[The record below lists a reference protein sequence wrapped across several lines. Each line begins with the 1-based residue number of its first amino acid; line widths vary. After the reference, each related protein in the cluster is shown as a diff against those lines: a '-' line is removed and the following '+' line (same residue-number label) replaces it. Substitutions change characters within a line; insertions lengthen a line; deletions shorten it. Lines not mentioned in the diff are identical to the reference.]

1 MKKLLKITALMA
13 VMILLTV
20 NVQAQRKMDKLGRGM
35 IVLSKGNGSAYIGW
49 RMLGTDP
56 QNIAFN
62 LYKSSGGG
70 APVKIAG
77 PLTAT
82 TDYTDNAVNTSV
94 TNSYFVKP
102 IINDV
107 ERGASASYSLPA
119 NAPAKRYIAIP
130 QKFEPDG
137 GPYTSWQTHVGD
149 VDGDGEFE
157 YICVREYAGTTAPT
171 TRSTKIDCYKLNGTL
186 LWRLDLGLNFTYT
199 ANGTGSLVVADFD
212 GDGKAEVALR
222 TFEETIFRYGSADSV
237 KIGDTNG
244 DGKTNYRRT
253 DGFVNDGPEFLSVLN
268 GETGRELS
276 RIPFEPSNGG
286 DAWTKFGANERP
298 VYIYFA
304 VAYLDGVLPSIVTVR
319 GAGGDNTPA
328 FAFDYRNGQLTER
341 WRWVPGVGQG
351 LSQAHNILAFDL
363 DNDGKDEIAFLGSA
377 LDDNGKTMYANTDF
391 SHGDHF
397 RILDMD
403 PDRPGYEIF
412 SIQQNNA
419 SLIGMSINDGA
430 NGKYLKKWFLSQLGD
445 LSRGDA
451 GDYSAAVKGA
461 ECYSTMG
468 GLYSCKGDKVS
479 DTGRFPVWGIWWDS
493 DLQRELING
502 VNGSGTA
509 PAIDKWP
516 TSRIFS
522 IYSDNGSSQMPYGGH
537 PAYWGDILGDWRE
550 EIIVETTDYSEIR
563 IYSTWDPAIN
573 RLYTLMQNPGYRME
587 NNCKGRIGAAFPDY
601 YLGSGMQTPP
611 PPPMVDAKLHWKGTA
626 GNNTWDAGATSNW
639 LNNATAAAFSPTDS
653 VLFDLTG
660 YNTAP
665 IVLSDSLKPGNVTV
679 YSPIDYTFAGTGSI
693 AGATTLTKA
702 GKGSLILN
710 TKNTYTGNTT
720 VWDGAFIVNDT
731 LTNSSVTVYGGT
743 WGGPL
748 SKGLTGGRIGGRGR
762 FAKNVSI
769 EYNGAIVPG
778 AGVGV
783 ADTLT
788 FQSLTEKFGAVNY
801 FDLYSDSIGKS
812 DLIRVLGDLTFA
824 DTVTMNIS
832 MLNFTLA
839 PGTYPLFKCSG
850 TFNGNI
856 SKIKVV
862 GLSQFP
868 YKLTYSNGTIA
879 LTINSIRNP
888 AKVVWAGT
896 GNQWDLANS
905 SNWLQNGASTIFAT
919 RDSVLFDNT
928 GSAIKTIILNN
939 DLYVN
944 DLIFDGT
951 TNYTIAGGGAICGTT
966 KLTKRGS
973 STVRLAGKHKFVG
986 ATSIEAGTLEIGT
999 LDDGGASC
1007 SLGSASATVGNIQLM
1022 GGSKLHL
1029 YDIPT
1034 STNRPVVITNGECS
1048 LSAASGSTMS
1058 ILAVVSGNGTLVKS
1072 GAGNVQLNATN
1083 TYTGGTI
1090 VREGIL
1096 ILGSSNANKNGLGTG
1111 NVTLDGGT
1119 LNMIN
1124 VQANDVF
1131 TRNIIVSTGSTG
1143 GFGIDGRCSI
1153 TSTLTGGGTLNLYSP
1168 YVRGDLSGN
1177 WSAFTGQI
1185 NVTGVDFRVNNAYG
1199 LANASIDLA
1208 SGVTA
1213 YRNGG
1218 TALAVGAISGVVG
1231 STMSAT
1237 PWTVGSKNTDAT
1249 FAGIISGNSVTKVGT
1264 GSWTLTG
1271 ANTYTSGTSI
1281 NGGKL
1286 LVNNT
1291 TGSGTGTGTVNV
1303 FNTGALGGT
1312 GIITGLVNINNGGT
1326 LAPGTNGIGN
1336 LTINNAVNMVSGS
1349 STEIQLNK
1357 STGTRDLLTV
1367 VGTLTLNGTLKVEL
1381 LGNTPPVAGDKFKI
1395 FAATT
1400 IAGSFQSIS
1409 PSTPGA
1415 GLIWDTS
1422 ELLTTGTLGVATST
1436 SIENLNP
1443 AGISVFPNPTT
1454 GKMTVRTG
1462 SAKGKT
1468 TLYLESANGEIL
1480 LLKTVM
1486 NPSGFEL
1493 DLTGKS
1499 PGLYFIKLVSDKET
1513 SVLKVI
1519 KN

>member
-1 MKKLLKITALMA
+1 MRITLLSVALL
-13 VMILLTV
+13 LLTV
-20 NVQAQRKMDKLGRGM
+20 SLQAQRVMDKLGRGI
-35 IVLSKGNGSAYIGW
+35 IVLSKGNGSAYVGW

-56 QNIAFN
+56 QNVAFN
-62 LYKSSGGG
+62 LYKSVSG
-70 APVKIAG
+70 AVPVKIAG
-77 PLTAT
+77 PLAAT

-102 IINDV
+102 IINGT
-107 ERGASASYSLPA
+107 EQGASASYVLAA
-119 NAPAKRYIAIP
+119 NAPGKRYIAIP
-130 QKFEPDG
+130 QKIEPDG
-137 GPYTSWQTHVGD
+137 GTYTTWQTHVGD

-157 YICVREYAGTTAPT
+157 YLCVREYAGTTAPT

-199 ANGTGSLVVADFD
+199 ANGSGSLVVADFD
-212 GDGKAEVALR
+212 GNGKAEVALR
-222 TFEETIFRYGSADSV
+222 TFEETIFRYGSTDSV
-237 KIGDTNG
+237 RIGDTNS

-286 DAWTKFGANERP
+286 DAWAKYGPNERP

-341 WRWVPGVGQG
+341 WRWVPGAGQG
-351 LSQAHNILAFDL
+351 LSQAHNILTFDL
-363 DNDGKDEIAFLGSA
+363 DNDGKDEIVFMGSA

-391 SHGDHF
+391 NHGDHL
-397 RILDMD
+397 RLLDMD

-419 SLIGMSINDGA
+419 SLIGMSINDAA
-430 NGKYLKKWFLSQLGD
+430 NGKYLKKWFMSQLGD

-451 GDYSAAVKGA
+451 GDYIAAVKGA

-502 VNGSGTA
+502 VNSSGTS

-516 TSRIFS
+516 SGRIFS
-522 IYSDNGSSQMPYGGH
+522 IYSDNGYTQMPYGGH

-550 EIIVETTDYSEIR
+550 EIIVETSDHSEIR

-601 YLGSGMQTPP
+601 YLGGGMQTPP
-611 PPPMVDAKLHWKGTA
+611 PPPMVDAKLHWKGMA
-626 GNNTWDAGATSNW
+626 GNNTWDAGTTSTW
-639 LNNATAAAFSPTDS
+639 LNKGTSAVFSPTDT

-660 YNTAP
+660 YNTTP
-665 IVLSDSLKPGNVTV
+665 VVLSDSIKPGNVTV

-710 TKNTYTGNTT
+710 NKNTYSGKTI
-720 VWDGAFIVNDT
+720 VWDGAIVVNDT
-731 LTNSSVTVYGGT
+731 LTSSEVTVYGGT

-769 EYNGAIVPG
+769 EYNGAVVPG
-778 AGVGV
+778 AGVGA

-788 FQSLTEKFGAVNY
+788 FQSLTEKLGAVNY
-801 FDLYSDSIGKS
+801 FDLYSDTIGKS
-812 DLIRVLGDLTFA
+812 DLIKVLGDLTFT
-824 DTVTMNIS
+824 DSVSVIVS
-832 MLNFTLA
+832 MLNYTLT
-839 PGTYPLFKCSG
+839 PGTYPLFKCGG
-850 TFNGNI
+850 TFNGSL
-856 SKIKVV
+856 SKIKMV
-862 GLSQFP
+862 GLSQFS
-868 YKLTYSNGTIA
+868 YQLSYSNGAIA
-879 LTINSIRNP
+879 LKINEIRNS

-896 GNQWDLANS
+896 DNDWDLAS
-905 SNWLQNGASTIFAT
+905 TANWLRNGTMDIFST
-919 RDSVLFDNT
+919 RDTVLFDNT
-928 GSAIKTIILNN
+928 GSANPVVLLNN
-939 DLYVN
+939 DLYVS
-944 DLIFDGT
+944 DLVFDGS
-951 TNYTIAGGGAICGTT
+951 TNYTIKGGGAICGTT
-966 KLTKRGS
+966 KLTKKGS
-973 STVRLAGKHKFVG
+973 SIVRLAGKHKFVG
-986 ATSIEAGTLEIGT
+986 ATSIEAGTLEIGS
-999 LDDGGASC
+999 LDDGGQSC
-1007 SLGSASATVGNIQLM
+1007 SLGSASATVGNIQLI

-1029 YDIPT
+1029 FDLPT
-1034 STNRPVVITNGECS
+1034 STNRPVVIKNGECAF
-1048 LSAASGSTMS
+1048 SAAAGSTMS

-1090 VREGIL
+1090 VREGTL

-1119 LNMIN
+1119 LNMID

-1131 TRNIIVSTGSTG
+1131 ARNIIVPEGSTG

-1177 WSAFTGQI
+1177 WSSFTGQI
-1185 NVTGVDFRVNNAYG
+1185 NVTGRDFRINNGYG
-1199 LANASIDLA
+1199 YAKATINLA
-1208 SGVTA
+1208 SGVAA

-1218 TALAVGAISGVVG
+1218 TATAVGAISGVAG

-1237 PWTVGSKNTDAT
+1237 PWTVGSKNTDDT
-1249 FAGIISGNSVTKVGT
+1249 YAGTITGNSITKVGT

-1271 ANTYTSGTSI
+1271 ANTYTGGTSI

-1303 FNTGALGGT
+1303 FNTAALGGT
-1312 GIITGLVNINNGGT
+1312 GIISGLVNINNGGT
-1326 LAPGTNGIGN
+1326 LAPGNNGIGN
-1336 LTINNAVNMVSGS
+1336 LTINNTVNMVSGS
-1349 STEIQLNK
+1349 NTEIQLNK
-1357 STGTRDLLTV
+1357 SAGTRDLLTV
-1367 VGTLTLNGTLKVEL
+1367 VGTLTLNGSLKVAF
-1381 LGNTPPVAGDKFKI
+1381 LGNTAPAVGDKFKI
-1395 FAATT
+1395 LTATT
-1400 IAGSFQSIS
+1400 ITGGFQTIS
-1409 PSTPGA
+1409 PSTPGE
-1415 GLIWDTS
+1415 GLVWDTS
-1422 ELLTTGTLGVATST
+1422 DLLTTGTLGVLIGTSVET
-1436 SIENLNP
+1436 TNS
-1443 AGISVFPNPTT
+1443 AGISAYPNPTL
-1454 GKMTVRTG
+1454 GKLTVRTG
-1462 SAKGKT
+1462 TAKGKT
-1468 TLYLESANGEIL
+1468 TLLLESLNGEL
-1480 LLKTVM
+1480 LMRFSST
-1486 NPSGFEL
+1486 NDTGYEL
-1493 DLTGKS
+1493 DLTGRS
-1499 PGLYFIKLVSDKET
+1499 PGLYFIKLVSDKGI
-1513 SVLKVI
+1513 SILKII
-1519 KN
+1519 KH